1 MALVSG
7 NEIVLIGYSPSQFT
21 SGETFV
27 GSSPTL
33 IIVLLFC
40 CDEMGEEKPR
50 MDLMVAHRAI
60 PYFRLTFCRTCAT
73 TQPRAGLIC
82 TSYR

>member
-1 MALVSG
+1 
-7 NEIVLIGYSPSQFT
+7 
-21 SGETFV
+21 
-27 GSSPTL
+27 
-33 IIVLLFC
+33 LFC